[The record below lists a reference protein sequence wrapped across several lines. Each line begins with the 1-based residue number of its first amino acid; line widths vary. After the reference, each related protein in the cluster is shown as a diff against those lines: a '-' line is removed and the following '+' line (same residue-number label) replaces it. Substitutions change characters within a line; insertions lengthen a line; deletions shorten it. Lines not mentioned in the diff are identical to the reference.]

1 MSNTKEQIDAWYK
14 NGGVKT
20 CNSNYM
26 EKEII
31 TSLIITL
38 TDFLN
43 KIDASEIRN
52 IRVESTKDSVDIKI
66 KKKDVTIFIDL
77 CTDAD
82 GKTCIGLDKVVRPV
96 LDGVRIP
103 IIRQD
108 ITDYGLR
115 KDALV
120 CAVDLVKKLYEDDIS
135 DQHKMRIR
143 GVIDMIKNLMND

>member
-1 MSNTKEQIDAWYK
+1 
-14 NGGVKT
+14 
-20 CNSNYM
+20 M

-82 GKTCIGLDKVVRPV
+82 GKTCISLDEAV
-96 LDGVRIP
+96 LCPELNGVRLP

-115 KDALV
+115 KDNLV
-120 CAVDLVKKLYEDDIS
+120 CAVDRVKKLYEDGIS
-135 DQHKMRIR
+135 DQHKMRIQ

>member
-1 MSNTKEQIDAWYK
+1 
-14 NGGVKT
+14 
-20 CNSNYM
+20 M

-77 CTDAD
+77 CTSAD
-82 GKTCIGLDKVVRPV
+82 GKTCISLDEVVPCPE
-96 LDGVRIP
+96 LNGVKIP
-103 IIRQD
+103 IIRLD

-115 KDALV
+115 KDNLV
-120 CAVDLVKKLYEDDIS
+120 CAVDRVKKLYEDGIS
-135 DQHKMRIR
+135 DQHKMRIQ

>member
-1 MSNTKEQIDAWYK
+1 
-14 NGGVKT
+14 
-20 CNSNYM
+20 M

-66 KKKDVTIFIDL
+66 KKKDVTIFINL

-82 GKTCIGLDKVVRPV
+82 GKTYLSLDEEGRLEWDVVRVPV
-96 LDGVRIP
+96 
-103 IIRQD
+103 IIEQD
-108 ITDYGLR
+108 ITEYGVR
-115 KDALV
+115 KDALI
-120 CAVDLVKKLYEDDIS
+120 CAVDHVKKLYEASTS
-135 DQHKMRIR
+135 DRKTMLIR
-143 GVIDMIKNLMND
+143 GVIDTLKNLMND

>member
-1 MSNTKEQIDAWYK
+1 
-14 NGGVKT
+14 
-20 CNSNYM
+20 M

-66 KKKDVTIFIDL
+66 NKKDVTIFIDL

-82 GKTCIGLDKVVRPV
+82 GKTCISLDRVVCPGLDS
-96 LDGVRIP
+96 VRIP

-115 KDALV
+115 RDALV
-120 CAVDLVKKLYEDDIS
+120 CAVDRVKKLYEDGIS
-135 DQHKMRIR
+135 DQHKMRIQ